1 MPSDFA
7 LKTMNTAHRVLL
19 KVSCGK
25 LGNEFG
31 GMPSVELVTTGRK
44 SGRQHAVMLTAPIVD
59 GDTYVVVAS
68 RGGDPTHPAWFL
80 NVRDNPNVLVSVR
93 SGPRVAMIAKV
104 ADAAERA
111 ALWPRVIAA
120 QKVYA
125 GYQKKTTREIP
136 LVLLTPAADPT
147 SN

>member
-1 MPSDFA
+1 MPSNFA
-7 LKTMNTAHRVLL
+7 LKTMNTAHRALL

-25 LGNEFG
+25 LGNDFS
-31 GMPSVELVTTGRK
+31 GMPSIELVTIGRK
-44 SGRQHAVMLTAPIVD
+44 SGRPHAVMLTAPIVD

-68 RGGDPTHPAWFL
+68 RGGDPQHPAWL
-80 NVRDNPNVLVSVR
+80 HNVRDNPDVQVSVR
-93 SGPRVAMIAKV
+93 SGPRQPMTARIAN
-104 ADAAERA
+104 AEERA

-136 LVLLTPAADPT
+136 LVLLTPKPASA
-147 SN
+147 N